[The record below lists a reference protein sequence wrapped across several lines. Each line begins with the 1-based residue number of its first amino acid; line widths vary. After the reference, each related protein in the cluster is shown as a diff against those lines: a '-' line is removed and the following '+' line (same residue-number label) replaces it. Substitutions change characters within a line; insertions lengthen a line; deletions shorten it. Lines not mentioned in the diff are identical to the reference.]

1 MPVCEHRRST
11 RHDGARPG
19 VCSEAHLDSNSSSRR
34 GAVGTGVWTA
44 RSPILTLQKGKIIP
58 FLPYRRLHGSSWT
71 QGSHRKDVQVVSFSL
86 ARSFRTSPRKSGDVK
101 RSVSSSGLGL
111 PCWLSSKEFTCQCRR
126 WVQSLGQEDPLEN
139 APVFLPGKS
148 REQRSLVG
156 YSPWGCKRAGQDL
169 ATKQQ

>member
-86 ARSFRTSPRKSGDVK
+86 ARLFRTSPRKSGDVK

-111 PCWLSSKEFTCQCRR
+111 PRGPR
-126 WVQSLGQEDPLEN
+126 G
-139 APVFLPGKS
+139 
-148 REQRSLVG
+148 QRSRAHAGDVG
-156 YSPWGCKRAGQDL
+156 FAPGPGRAPRQGIGTLLQYSCLESPMDRGAMQATINEVRKVWDL
-169 ATKQQ
+169 A

>member
-19 VCSEAHLDSNSSSRR
+19 VCSEAHLDSSSSSRR

-86 ARSFRTSPRKSGDVK
+86 ARSFRTCPRKSGDVQ

-111 PCWLSSKEFTCQCRR
+111 PRGPR
-126 WVQSLGQEDPLEN
+126 G
-139 APVFLPGKS
+139 
-148 REQRSLVG
+148 QRSRAHAGDVG
-156 YSPWGCKRAGQDL
+156 FAPGPGRAHTLPIRLGDGVCAL
-169 ATKQQ
+169 DPGRCEC